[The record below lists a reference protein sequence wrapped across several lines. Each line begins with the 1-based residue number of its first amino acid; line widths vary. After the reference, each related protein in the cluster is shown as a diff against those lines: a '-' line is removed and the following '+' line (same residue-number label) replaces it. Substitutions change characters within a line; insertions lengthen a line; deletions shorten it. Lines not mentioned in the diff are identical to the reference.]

1 MGHSS
6 DGIFF
11 CTLVIWY
18 LTSVFCGQ
26 MCDILFSQLCLR
38 VPQASDLPIG
48 DDLPHGRVIDY
59 SGESKTTGVFES
71 EAKLD
76 GNFFG
81 ELKEEK
87 GRYSKTYNNPLDHE
101 TASMAALLLQGQT
114 IVPMQLISHVPAALF
129 YWPLIQ
135 LAGAATDN
143 IALGVAVGSQAR
155 GNHPG
160 AASDIRSALLLLL
173 IAKCSSDSCAFQ
185 EVDGE
190 QFFR

>member
-1 MGHSS
+1 
-6 DGIFF
+6 
-11 CTLVIWY
+11 
-18 LTSVFCGQ
+18 

-48 DDLPHGRVIDY
+48 DEMHRGRVMDY
-59 SGESKTTGVFES
+59 SGESKTIGAREFEATFDS
-71 EAKLD
+71 
-76 GNFFG
+76 NYFG
-81 ELKEEK
+81 ELKEDK
-87 GRYSKTYNNPLDHE
+87 SRYSKNYNNPLDHE

-160 AASDIRSALLLLL
+160 AASDIRAALLLLL
-173 IAKCSSDSCAFQ
+173 IAKCSSDSSAFQ

>member
-1 MGHSS
+1 
-6 DGIFF
+6 
-11 CTLVIWY
+11 
-18 LTSVFCGQ
+18 

-38 VPQASDLPIG
+38 VPQVSDLSIG
-48 DDLPHGRVIDY
+48 DDMPRGRVMDY
-59 SGESKTTGVFES
+59 SGESKTIGVTES
-71 EAKLD
+71 EAKL
-76 GNFFG
+76 
-81 ELKEEK
+81 EEK
-87 GRYSKTYNNPLDHE
+87 GRFIKTYNNPLDHE

-173 IAKCSSDSCAFQ
+173 IAKCSSDSSAFQ

>member
-1 MGHSS
+1 MLI

-11 CTLVIWY
+11 PPELNI
-18 LTSVFCGQ
+18 FAFPEQ

-48 DDLPHGRVIDY
+48 DDMPHGRVMDY
-59 SGESKTTGVFES
+59 SGESKTIGATEY

-76 GNFFG
+76 GNYFG
-81 ELKEEK
+81 ELNEEK
-87 GRYSKTYNNPLDHE
+87 SRCSKTYNNPLDHE

-160 AASDIRSALLLLL
+160 AASDIRAALLLLL
-173 IAKCSSDSCAFQ
+173 VAKCSSDSSAFQ